1 LKVSRIAPQLTYL
14 IDPAFYLDLI
24 SDDAIVV
31 PEKLRA
37 SSSMNEFLQAAQLL
51 SQLALTAAALSEVK

>member
-1 LKVSRIAPQLTYL
+1 L